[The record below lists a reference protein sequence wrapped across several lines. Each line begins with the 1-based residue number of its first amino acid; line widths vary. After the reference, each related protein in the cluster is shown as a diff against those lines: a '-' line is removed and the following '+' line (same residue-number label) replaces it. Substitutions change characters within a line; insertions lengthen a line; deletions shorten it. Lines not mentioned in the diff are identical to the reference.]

1 MTSGPGATVA
11 LGLEYDGGAFH
22 GFQAQRGVPTVQQ
35 ALESALSEVA
45 AESIRVTAAGRTDTG
60 VHATQQ
66 VVSFSTH
73 AERPLE
79 AWRRGANSL
88 LDESVVVTW
97 SRRVAGGFSARF
109 DAVARRYVYIFHE
122 SETAPALLRGKV
134 AWSRERLDE
143 AAMSGAADCL
153 LGEQDFTSFRA
164 AGCQSNTPY
173 RCVQAVSVYRRG
185 AQVVLDIT
193 ANAFLLRMV
202 RNIAGS
208 LRRVGVGEK
217 DAGYLARLLAHK
229 DRTRAAPTA
238 AAEGL
243 YLVQVSYPDLDIAY
257 RPPPTLL

>member
-1 MTSGPGATVA
+1 MIVA
-11 LGLEYDGGAFH
+11 LGLEYDGGVFH
-22 GFQAQRGVPTVQQ
+22 GFQAQRGVPTVQETLEK
-35 ALESALSEVA
+35 ALCEVA
-45 AESIRVTAAGRTDTG
+45 GESIRVTAAGRTDAG

-79 AWRRGANSL
+79 AWRRGVNSL
-88 LDESVVVTW
+88 MDDAVSVTW
-97 SRRVAGGFSARF
+97 SRHAANGFNARF
-109 DAVARRYVYIFHE
+109 DAIARRYVYVFHE

-134 AWSRERLDE
+134 AWCRERLDE
-143 AAMSGAADCL
+143 RAMSKAAESL

-173 RCVQAVSVYRRG
+173 RCVRAARVSRCG
-185 AQVVLDIT
+185 PQVVFDIA

-208 LRRVGVGEK
+208 LRLVGLGAE
-217 DAGYLARLLAHK
+217 DPGYLARLLACK

-238 AAEGL
+238 AAGGL
-243 YLVQVSYPDLDIAY
+243 YLVQVSYLEFDLAY
-257 RPPPTLL
+257 RPPPTLEIV